1 MDVRYGNNGVIMNNN
16 ELNNYLAIADQE
28 FLDKNIKID
37 RDEGKI
43 SIHIV
48 GMFEKVYNESVKIF
62 V

>member
-1 MDVRYGNNGVIMNNN
+1 MNNN